1 MQVAA
6 SGKSA
11 THTKPLR
18 YLDPSLGCLDLC
30 PAAAASTTNHYYY
43 YYYYHYYINYFINT
57 KCVCVGVRAKES
69 GWCKGEGDLI
79 APQSK
84 RADGV
89 RVRAI

>member
-1 MQVAA
+1 MLAVV
-6 SGKSA
+6 G
-11 THTKPLR
+11 L
-18 YLDPSLGCLDLC
+18 
-30 PAAAASTTNHYYY
+30 
-43 YYYYHYYINYFINT
+43 YIHIFRVRESERCEGESDIIGRQHVHG
-57 KCVCVGVRAKES
+57 KCVCVGVRPKES